1 MTRSK
6 KKSKGKMAD
15 GNASNTMS
23 NTPSNKRN
31 NDDRSPMETST
42 PTKKINLNDTPPV
55 VSHDDTSNSTPISD
69 TTFDSVDLQTP
80 MPTREATAAEWE
92 MFLVSEFRKLSKEMK
107 DISTKHHTLSTKVD
121 KTMLDHD
128 KKTDE
133 LLQKMNNTIVQLT
146 NENVV
151 IKDENRSLKERL
163 IKLEYHHGCNN
174 LVFDGF
180 PEQCNETDTDCYNLV
195 HDALSHLFS
204 DDNTPGGQSKIDKTN
219 NITINYAH
227 RNGRFIP
234 GRNRSIIIN
243 LQWYGDKEYVIS
255 NR

>member
-1 MTRSK
+1 M
-6 KKSKGKMAD
+6 G
-15 GNASNTMS
+15 
-23 NTPSNKRN
+23 
-31 NDDRSPMETST
+31 
-42 PTKKINLNDTPPV
+42 
-55 VSHDDTSNSTPISD
+55 
-69 TTFDSVDLQTP
+69 
-80 MPTREATAAEWE
+80 

-107 DISTKHHTLSTKVD
+107 DISTKHDTLSTKVD
-121 KTMLDHD
+121 KTMLDRD

-133 LLQKMNNTIVQLT
+133 LLEKMNNAIVQLT

-163 IKLEYHHGCNN
+163 IKLEYHQRCNN

-195 HDALSHLFS
+195 CDALSHLFS
-204 DDNTPGGQSKIDKTN
+204 DDTTPGGQNKIDKAN
-219 NITINYAH
+219 NITINHAH

-243 LQWYGDKEYVIS
+243 LQWYGDKEYIIS

>member
-1 MTRSK
+1 MKNQKKLKCHIQLHKVISQFRPISVQLGLINFTQLPMTCSK

-31 NDDRSPMETST
+31 NDDQSLMETCT
-42 PTKKINLNDTPPV
+42 PAKKINLNDTPPV

-80 MPTREATAAEWE
+80 MPTKEATAGEWG

-107 DISTKHHTLSTKVD
+107 DISTKHDTLSTKVD
-121 KTMLDHD
+121 KTMLDHG
-128 KKTDE
+128 KKTGE
-133 LLQKMNNTIVQLT
+133 LLEKMNNTIVQLT

-163 IKLEYHHGCNN
+163 MKLEYHQRCNN

-180 PEQCNETDTDCYNLV
+180 PEQCNETDRL
-195 HDALSHLFS
+195 L
-204 DDNTPGGQSKIDKTN
+204 QSC
-219 NITINYAH
+219 
-227 RNGRFIP
+227 
-234 GRNRSIIIN
+234 
-243 LQWYGDKEYVIS
+243 L
-255 NR
+255 